1 MENITPG
8 ELWAVIAWAAAAIVL
23 LGNAADRIAKAWR
36 AAKAPNDE
44 QNKRLDDLEKWR
56 EEVNQKLSNDKA
68 KLDAIQDGLQAIYQ
82 GQLAMLD
89 HCLDGNNIEQM
100 QAAKAALQ
108 HHLITH
114 K

>member
-8 ELWAVIAWAAAAIVL
+8 ELWAFIAWAAAAIVL

-44 QNKRLDDLEKWR
+44 QNKRLDNLEKWR
-56 EEVNQKLSNDKA
+56 EEVDQKLNNDKA

-100 QAAKAALQ
+100 QAAKTALQ

>member
-8 ELWAVIAWAAAAIVL
+8 EIWTVVAWVAAAIVL

-36 AAKAPNDE
+36 AAKAPNDT
-44 QNKRLDDLEKWR
+44 QNRRLDELESWR
-56 EEVNQKLSNDKA
+56 KVVDRKLDSDKVQ
-68 KLDAIQDGLQAIYQ
+68 LDAIQDGLQAIFQ

-89 HCLDGNNIEQM
+89 HCLDGNNVKQM
-100 QAAKAALQ
+100 QDAKAALQ

>member
-1 MENITPG
+1 MENLTPS
-8 ELWAVIAWAAAAIVL
+8 EIWAVVAWVAAAIVL
-23 LGNAADRIAKAWR
+23 LGNASDRIAKAWR

-44 QNKRLDDLEKWR
+44 QNARLDKLEHRMDKA
-56 EEVNQKLSNDKA
+56 EKMLVNDKNQ
-68 KLDAIQDGLQAIYQ
+68 LDAIQDGLQAIFQ

-89 HCLDGNNIEQM
+89 HCLDGNNIKQM
-100 QAAKAALQ
+100 QDAKTALQ

>member
-1 MENITPG
+1 MENFTPS
-8 ELWAVIAWAAAAIVL
+8 ELWAVVAWVAAAIVL
-23 LGNAADRIAKAWR
+23 LGNASDRIAKAWR

-44 QNKRLDDLEKWR
+44 QNARLDNLEHRMDVAEK
-56 EEVNQKLSNDKA
+56 KLSNDKA
-68 KLDAIQDGLQAIYQ
+68 QLDAIQDGLQAIYQ

-89 HCLDGNNIEQM
+89 HCLDGNNIKQM
-100 QAAKAALQ
+100 QDAKAALQ